1 MAKIPCITTKTSRAY
16 LIKDYG
22 DTSKYAVL
30 TVNRLTKQVVLKTDK
45 RLVGEKE
52 NFFTLYGGATGSKFT
67 EEEKIKI

>member
-1 MAKIPCITTKTSRAY
+1 MAKIFCIADKFSKKY

-22 DTSKYAVL
+22 DTSNYAVL
-30 TVNRLTKQVVLKTDK
+30 SVNRLTKQVVLKTDK
-45 RLVGEKE
+45 RLLGEKE